1 MAERE
6 VGKKRYVFL
15 RERTERWHFWL
26 EVVACLIVAA
36 LVLAYAVHSQDG
48 FWTGLWDAL
57 KKL

>member
-26 EVVACLIVAA
+26 EVVLVLLGVAF
-36 LVLAYAVHSQDG
+36 VLAYATLSQEG

-57 KKL
+57 NKL